1 MPPAIEAD
9 GLVKR
14 FGATTALA
22 GASLSAA
29 EGTVLGVLG
38 PNGAGKTTA
47 TRVLA
52 TLLAPDE
59 GRAVVGGYDVI
70 TEPHRVRSLIGLTGQ
85 YAGVDEAL
93 TGTENLV
100 LIARLLGQGRAA
112 AKARA
117 ADLLGQFGL
126 SDAAGRA
133 ARTYSGGMRR
143 RLDLA
148 ASLVGRPRILF
159 LDEPTTGLDPA
170 SRNELWG
177 MVRRLTDDGVTVLL
191 TTQYLEEADQLADDI
206 VVIDRGAVVATGTPD
221 DLKARA
227 GAAVLQ
233 MRPTDAG
240 QVAVVT
246 RIAGELAGS
255 TPTVDQDT
263 VSVPAGDDALD
274 ARRRPPPR
282 RRRRAP
288 RRADAAARHPRRGL
302 PRAHRPPRG
311 RRLRQHDRP
320 GAGVTL
326 DRTVAGP
333 PAADLPAAP
342 PPPSRRTTP
351 AQWASQS
358 LTMAWRSLVQIK
370 HNPSELLDLSIQP
383 IMFVLLFTFVF
394 GGAIGGSTDAYLQFS
409 LGGLIAQN
417 ALFLTVYTATGLA
430 TDLQKGTFDRFRSL
444 PIARSAPLSGRIM
457 GDVVRQLWSLVV
469 LLAVGVA
476 LGFRITTSP
485 LAVLAAFGLLV
496 AFTVAFSWT
505 SVLLGVLARDPEK
518 VQIYGFTVL
527 FPLTFASNAFAPTE
541 TMPDW
546 LQAWVSINPV
556 TRLADALRGLLVGG
570 PVAANAVATLLW
582 GVAFAAVFGP
592 LAVWA
597 LRTRV

>member
-59 GRAVVGGYDVI
+59 GRAFVGGYDVI

-117 ADLLGQFGL
+117 AELLGQFGL

-240 QVAVVT
+240 QVGVVT
-246 RIAGELAGS
+246 RIAGELAGA
-255 TPTVDQDT
+255 TATVDQDT
-263 VSVPAGDDALD
+263 VSVPAGDDALMP
-274 ARRRPPPR
+274 AVVRRLDDVGVRLAELTL
-282 RRRRAP
+282 RRATLDEVFLALTG
-288 RRADAAARHPRRGL
+288 RRAVDDSDSTT
-302 PRAHRPPRG
+302 
-311 RRLRQHDRP
+311 DRE
-320 GAGVTL
+320 
-326 DRTVAGP
+326 
-333 PAADLPAAP
+333 
-342 PPPSRRTTP
+342 
-351 AQWASQS
+351 
-358 LTMAWRSLVQIK
+358 LV
-370 HNPSELLDLSIQP
+370 
-383 IMFVLLFTFVF
+383 
-394 GGAIGGSTDAYLQFS
+394 
-409 LGGLIAQN
+409 
-417 ALFLTVYTATGLA
+417 
-430 TDLQKGTFDRFRSL
+430 
-444 PIARSAPLSGRIM
+444 
-457 GDVVRQLWSLVV
+457 
-469 LLAVGVA
+469 
-476 LGFRITTSP
+476 
-485 LAVLAAFGLLV
+485 
-496 AFTVAFSWT
+496 
-505 SVLLGVLARDPEK
+505 
-518 VQIYGFTVL
+518 
-527 FPLTFASNAFAPTE
+527 
-541 TMPDW
+541 
-546 LQAWVSINPV
+546 
-556 TRLADALRGLLVGG
+556 
-570 PVAANAVATLLW
+570 
-582 GVAFAAVFGP
+582 
-592 LAVWA
+592 
-597 LRTRV
+597 